1 MVDGWM
7 DGSATQAESGAY
19 LAVLSLNVLYSA
31 VRDYVIV
38 DYMDDIGR
46 AVLQRVGYVRD
57 GMMLERVRGKSRW
70 GREASREG
78 SLAAGSEVPVRSVC
92 FGLVSWVIGLWE
104 VDIKGGETTYSSV
117 SFDTFRWVGRG
128 RE

>member
-1 MVDGWM
+1 M
-7 DGSATQAESGAY
+7 
-19 LAVLSLNVLYSA
+19 LYSA

-38 DYMDDIGR
+38 DYMDDISR

-70 GREASREG
+70 GRKPSIQG

-92 FGLVSWVIGLWE
+92 FGLVSWVIGLCE
-104 VDIKGGETTYSSV
+104 VDVKGGETAYSSV
-117 SFDTFRWVGRG
+117 SFDTFRWVRRGPRVGWDSKGRNASV
-128 RE
+128 